1 MWTSLW
7 CRIRRVKMDV
17 FKTSERR
24 GGTEG
29 VGHTTEEKPEP
40 NPEVW
45 SDRFDHT
52 SERVGMGG
60 GSQVRV
66 RCREGGREEH
76 SRERKAYRTACRCQ
90 WGSTRGPVWGTASCS
105 VICCPGHKWKHV
117 GRWGLESWCVWWGA
131 GYRIVSRTAT
141 RSDST
146 STSGIVKCGAWSGG
160 VRGST
165 QWAQREGSSC
175 NYQRKWFRLLKM

>member
-1 MWTSLW
+1 MYSRHQNGVVALRGWGTLQRKSLSQIQKCDQTDLITRQSMWGW
-7 CRIRRVKMDV
+7 
-17 FKTSERR
+17 
-24 GGTEG
+24 GG
-29 VGHTTEEKPEP
+29 
-40 NPEVW
+40 
-45 SDRFDHT
+45 R
-52 SERVGMGG
+52 
-60 GSQVRV
+60 SQVRV
-66 RCREGGREEH
+66 RCREEGREEH

>member
-7 CRIRRVKMDV
+7 CRIRRVKIDV
-17 FKTSERR
+17 FKTSEWR

-29 VGHTTEEKPEP
+29 AGHTTEKPEP

-45 SDRFDHT
+45 SDRFDHV
-52 SERVGMGG
+52 SGRVWMG

-90 WGSTRGPVWGTASCS
+90 GVSTRGPVWGIASCS
-105 VICCPGHKWKHV
+105 VICCMGHKWKHV
-117 GRWGLESWCVWWGA
+117 GRWDLESCCVWRG
-131 GYRIVSRTAT
+131 GLQGCKQNSAT
-141 RSDST
+141 VGFNTDQWNS
-146 STSGIVKCGAWSGG
+146 KCGAWSGG

-165 QWAQREGSSC
+165 QWAQREGSSY